1 MLKRAFTAYGL
12 IFHSEWEIPELLES
26 SGDPDVII
34 RIGEVPGQLD
44 SFFGKPDLYQ
54 VNENEFLLK
63 LEGIANFWVKDGKE
77 IVIQPAPNHLD
88 SEVRLYL
95 LGTCL
100 GVLLHQRGILALHAS
115 AIETAAGAVLFSG
128 PSGVGKSTLM
138 AAFLKRDYCMLADD
152 VTGIVLDRN
161 GCPIVLPAIPR
172 TKLWADA
179 VKHLGHDLNTLPRL
193 RPSEEKYEL
202 GVRELFAHQPAPLHR
217 IYLPTSSN
225 KVQAEII
232 RLDNIGSFQAVLDN
246 TYREMF
252 LNGLDRRKS
261 HFFLSTA
268 TANQAVISRVL
279 RPDDLSKLDDLVK
292 LIEYDF
298 TGPAGDES
306 LTSIEKPASE
316 LVGKI

>member
-1 MLKRAFTAYGL
+1 MWFIIARMLKKAFTAYGL
-12 IFHSEWEIPELLES
+12 IFHSEWESPELLES

-115 AIETAAGAVLFSG
+115 AIETAAVAVLFSG

-138 AAFLKRDYCMLADD
+138 DAFLKRAYCMLADD
-152 VTGIVLDRN
+152 ETVIVVD
-161 GCPIVLPAIPR
+161 
-172 TKLWADA
+172 
-179 VKHLGHDLNTLPRL
+179 
-193 RPSEEKYEL
+193 
-202 GVRELFAHQPAPLHR
+202 
-217 IYLPTSSN
+217 
-225 KVQAEII
+225 
-232 RLDNIGSFQAVLDN
+232 
-246 TYREMF
+246 
-252 LNGLDRRKS
+252 
-261 HFFLSTA
+261 
-268 TANQAVISRVL
+268 
-279 RPDDLSKLDDLVK
+279 
-292 LIEYDF
+292 
-298 TGPAGDES
+298 
-306 LTSIEKPASE
+306 
-316 LVGKI
+316 